1 MSVANLPN
9 YFSHSSTGSLP
20 LSKEKRL
27 LTIVH
32 CQDACVLRS
41 NQGKV
46 HSENARKSADPKLE
60 REKVAKKQQNF
71 PDKNGGKM
79 ANLLENR
86 SFWSVPER
94 RFPSGSFIRWRWRP
108 FSPGRYVTVTIDPGA
123 DQWRKTASQRKIDWR
138 RSELKWLFHEI
149 RSSLGRKLRL
159 GLVFLC
165 LRFVCYD
172 VLNKCSGKYCS
183 AIS

>member
-1 MSVANLPN
+1 MRTEEQP
-9 YFSHSSTGSLP
+9 G
-20 LSKEKRL
+20 
-27 LTIVH
+27 
-32 CQDACVLRS
+32 
-41 NQGKV
+41 
-46 HSENARKSADPKLE
+46 KSALRKCTKIGGPKTRE
-60 REKVAKKQQNF
+60 RESGKKKQQHF

-94 RFPSGSFIRWRWRP
+94 RFPSGSFIRWRRP

-172 VLNKCSGKYCS
+172 VLNECSGKYCS